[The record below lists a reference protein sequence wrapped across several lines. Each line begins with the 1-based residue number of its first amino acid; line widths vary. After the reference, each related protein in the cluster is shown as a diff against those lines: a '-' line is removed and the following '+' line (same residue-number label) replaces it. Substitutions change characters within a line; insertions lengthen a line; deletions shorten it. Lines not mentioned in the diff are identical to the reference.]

1 MVALVA
7 SARDGAAAPQHGGDD
22 TFEDDGK
29 YYSISKLRRQY
40 LDFLGSKS
48 AEIQEQKEARRY
60 DSGDQ
65 YTKDEIAKLGKRGQP
80 VVTFNVIH
88 PKYNAVVG
96 IVERLRQ
103 DPKCYPRTPQHQQ
116 GADLATAVLRFA
128 LDAND
133 WNGKHPRIARFG
145 AVDAIGGLEYDL
157 EQGDQGDPDVR
168 IHIVYPDTFFYDPR
182 SFDPGFTDARYMG
195 VSKWA
200 DPEQVK
206 EFFPD
211 KAEEIDSLMEGGGL
225 GGTDMTQDSDREVIW
240 ANSTSKRVRLV
251 DHWYISKG
259 EWRWCIYVGN
269 TIMDQGVSPYVDER
283 NKTFPKY
290 RMFCASI
297 DHDGDRY
304 GFHRQWKDPQDEYNL
319 RRSKAMHQLNSRR
332 IRATKGMVDDVETAR
347 REEARADGWIELNP
361 VPNGQY
367 IADDQRQMADMRA
380 HLELMNGSREMIEN
394 FGPNLA
400 LLGQGLQDSSGRAIA
415 LLQQA
420 GMSQLGPFMGAF
432 KNWKIRV
439 YRDLLN
445 IIQKYW
451 TQERWIRVTDSD
463 DLPQFFRINQLSVNE
478 WGQPTIINAVG
489 SLDVDIVLDE
499 GPDVIN
505 MQADALGVLQSL
517 GPNFAQEFPE
527 VVLELT
533 PLPSQLKKG
542 MQAKIQA
549 KQNQPPPPDPKVAAM
564 QQQLMLEDQRG
575 KMQLQMESQQF
586 EQKLE
591 FQRREAALNRE
602 LKLEEMRMKDE
613 IDQRAHL
620 VDLHNTHQQREVD
633 IRDAE
638 EDRRLAAANAARP
651 PSESISYKDLPPDG
665 QQQMAAQA
673 GLQIAL
679 PDPPPEPTTGAPNG

>member
-1 MVALVA
+1 MA
-7 SARDGAAAPQHGGDD
+7 GAAVVAFSGGNSPVPQPQYGGDD
-22 TFEDDGK
+22 TFGEDDGR

-48 AEIQEQKEARRY
+48 PEIYEQKQARRY

-65 YTKDEIAKLGKRGQP
+65 YTKEELQILKKRGQP
-80 VVTFNVIH
+80 AVVFNIIH

-96 IVERLRQ
+96 ITERLRQ

-128 LDAND
+128 LDSND
-133 WNGKHPRIARFG
+133 WKGKHPRVARFG
-145 AVDAIGGLEYDL
+145 AVDAIAGIEYDL
-157 EQGDQGDPDVR
+157 ERGDQGDPDVR
-168 IHIVYPDTFFYDPR
+168 MHIVYPDTFFYDPR
-182 SFDPGFTDARYMG
+182 SFDEGFTDARFMG

-206 EFFPD
+206 EIFPD
-211 KAEEIDSLMEGGGL
+211 KADEIDSLIEQGSDL
-225 GGTDMTQDSDREVIW
+225 TQDSDREIIW
-240 ANSTSKRVRLV
+240 ANSTQKRVRLV
-251 DHWYISKG
+251 DHWYICDG
-259 EWRWCIYVGN
+259 EWRWCVYIAN
-269 TIMDQGVSPYVDER
+269 TKMDEGRSPYTDER
-283 NKTFPKY
+283 GKTFPKY
-290 RMFCASI
+290 RMFSASI
-297 DHDGDRY
+297 DQDGDRF
-304 GFHRQWKDPQDEYNL
+304 GFHRQWKDPQDEYNM
-319 RRSKAMHQLNSRR
+319 RRSKALHQLNSRR
-332 IRATKGMVDDVETAR
+332 IRATKGMVDDVEVAR

-380 HLELMNGSREMIEN
+380 HMELMNASREMIEN

-420 GMSQLGPFMGAF
+420 GMSQLGPYISAL

-445 IIQKYW
+445 IIQQHW
-451 TQERWIRVTDSD
+451 TAERWVRVTDD
-463 DLPQFFRINQLSVNE
+463 DSLPQFFQINKLSVNE
-478 WGQPTIINAVG
+478 YGQPIIVNAVG

-533 PLPSQLKKG
+533 PLPSQLKKA
-542 MQAKIQA
+542 MQAKIQQ
-549 KQNQPPPPDPKVAAM
+549 KQNQPPPPDPKVQM
-564 QQQLMLEDQRG
+564 LQQQLQLEDMRG
-575 KMQLQMESQQF
+575 KQQMALEQQQF
-586 EQKLE
+586 QQKLE
-591 FQRREAALNRE
+591 FQQRQHDLDRM
-602 LKLEEMRMKDE
+602 LKLDMARMADE
-613 IDQRAHL
+613 QDRRQHA
-620 VDLHNTHQQREVD
+620 VDLHNAHLDRSAD
-633 IRDAE
+633 IIKAH
-638 EDRRLAAANAARP
+638 RP
-651 PSESISYKDLPPDG
+651 PATSVAYGDLPPDG
-665 QQQMAAQA
+665 QQQLAAQA
-673 GLQIAL
+673 GLDIAR
-679 PDPPPEPTTGAPNG
+679 PEPEPAEPPPQQP

>member
-1 MVALVA
+1 VPAAVIA
-7 SARDGAAAPQHGGDD
+7 FSPSRSADSSVLPVSED
-22 TFEDDGK
+22 EDDGR

-48 AEIQEQKEARRY
+48 SEIHEQKQARRY

-65 YTKDEIAKLGKRGQP
+65 YTKEELQILKKRGQP
-80 VVTFNVIH
+80 AVVFNIIH

-96 IVERLRQ
+96 ITERLRQ

-128 LDAND
+128 LDSND
-133 WNGKHPRIARFG
+133 WKGKHPRVARFG
-145 AVDAIGGLEYDL
+145 AVDAIAGIEYDL
-157 EQGDQGDPDVR
+157 EIGDQGDPDVR
-168 IHIVYPDTFFYDPR
+168 MHIVYPDTFFYDPR
-182 SFDPGFTDARYMG
+182 SFDEGFTDARFMG

-206 EFFPD
+206 EIFPD
-211 KAEEIDSLMEGGGL
+211 KADAIDSLLEQ
-225 GGTDMTQDSDREVIW
+225 GTDLTQDSDRELVW

-251 DHWYISKG
+251 DHWYICDG
-259 EWRWCIYVGN
+259 EWRWCVYIAN
-269 TIMDQGVSPYVDER
+269 TKMDEGRSPYTDER
-283 NKTFPKY
+283 KKTFPKY
-290 RMFCASI
+290 RMFSASI
-297 DHDGDRY
+297 DQDGDRF
-304 GFHRQWKDPQDEYNL
+304 GFHRQWKDPQDEYNM
-319 RRSKAMHQLNSRR
+319 RRSKALHQLNSRR
-332 IRATKGMVDDVETAR
+332 IRATKNMVDDVEIAR

-380 HLELMNGSREMIEN
+380 HMELMNASREMIEN

-420 GMSQLGPFMGAF
+420 GMSQLGPYISAL

-445 IIQKYW
+445 IIQQHW
-451 TQERWIRVTDSD
+451 TAERWVRVTDD
-463 DLPQFFRINQLSVNE
+463 DSLPQFFQINKLSVNE
-478 WGQPTIINAVG
+478 YGQPIIVNAVG

-533 PLPSQLKKG
+533 PLPSQLKKA
-542 MQAKIQA
+542 MQAKIQQ
-549 KQNQPPPPDPKVAAM
+549 KQNQPPPPDPKVQM
-564 QQQLMLEDQRG
+564 LQQQLQLEDMRG
-575 KMQLQMESQQF
+575 KQQMALEQQQF
-586 EQKLE
+586 QQKLE
-591 FQRREAALNRE
+591 FQQRQHDLDRM
-602 LKLEEMRMKDE
+602 LKLDMARMADE
-613 IDQRAHL
+613 QDRRQHA
-620 VDLHNTHQQREVD
+620 VDLHNAHLDRSAD
-633 IRDAE
+633 IIKAH
-638 EDRRLAAANAARP
+638 RP
-651 PSESISYKDLPPDG
+651 PATSVAYGDLPPDG
-665 QQQMAAQA
+665 QQQLAAQA
-673 GLQIAL
+673 GLDIAR
-679 PDPPPEPTTGAPNG
+679 PEPEPAEPSPPQP

>member
-1 MVALVA
+1 MPVLALPSRPGVPAPVA
-7 SARDGAAAPQHGGDD
+7 GGDD

-29 YYSISKLRRQY
+29 YFAISKLRRQY
-40 LDFLGSKS
+40 LDFLGTK
-48 AEIQEQKEARRY
+48 AGEIQEQKQARRY

-65 YTKDEIAKLGKRGQP
+65 WEKAEIEKLRKRGQP
-80 VVTFNVIH
+80 VIVVNLMH

-128 LDAND
+128 LDGND
-133 WNGKHPRIARFG
+133 WKGKHPRIARFG
-145 AVDAIGGLEYDL
+145 AVDAISGVEYDL
-157 EQGDQGDPDVR
+157 EYGDRGDPDVR
-168 IHIVYPDTFFYDPR
+168 MHIVYPDTFFYDPR
-182 SFDPGFTDARYMG
+182 SFDQGFTDARFMG
-195 VSKWA
+195 VAKWA
-200 DPEQVK
+200 DPEQAK
-206 EFFPD
+206 EIFPD
-211 KAEEIDSLMEGGGL
+211 KAEEIDNEIEH
-225 GGTDMTQDSDREVIW
+225 GTDLTQDSDRELVW
-240 ANSTSKRVRLV
+240 ANSTQKRVRLI
-251 DHWYISKG
+251 DHWYIKDG
-259 EWRWCIYVGN
+259 EWRWCVYIGN
-269 TIMDQGVSPYVDER
+269 TVMDQGLSPYTDER
-283 NKTFPKY
+283 GHTFPKY
-290 RMFCASI
+290 RMFSATI
-297 DHDGDRY
+297 DQDGDRY
-304 GFHRQWKDPQDEYNL
+304 GFHRQWKDSQDAYNHD
-319 RRSKAMHQLNSRR
+319 RSRMMHQLNSRR
-332 IRATKGMVDDVETAR
+332 VRSTKGMVDDVETAR

-361 VPNGQY
+361 VPDGKY

-380 HLELMNGSREMIEN
+380 FMEIMNISRDMIEN

-420 GMSQLGPFMGAF
+420 GMSQLGPYLSAF

-445 IIQKYW
+445 IIQQHW
-451 TQERWIRVTDSD
+451 TQERWIRVTDD
-463 DLPQFFRINQLSVNE
+463 DNLPQFFQINKLSVNE
-478 WGQPTIINAVG
+478 YGQPIIVNAVG

-499 GPDVIN
+499 GPDSIN

-517 GPNFAQEFPE
+517 GPQFAQEFPE
-527 VVLELT
+527 VVLELV

-542 MQAKIQA
+542 MQQKIAQ
-549 KQNQPPPPDPKVAAM
+549 KQNQPPPPDPKVEAM
-564 QQQLMLEDQRG
+564 KQQLMLEDQRG
-575 KMQLQMESQQF
+575 KMELLQNDKQF

-591 FQRREAALNRE
+591 FQRREAELNRQ
-602 LKLEEMRMKDE
+602 LKLEELQMKDE
-613 IDQRAHL
+613 ADQRAHL

-673 GLQIAL
+673 GLDIAL
-679 PDPPPEPTTGAPNG
+679 PDPPPEPQPQP